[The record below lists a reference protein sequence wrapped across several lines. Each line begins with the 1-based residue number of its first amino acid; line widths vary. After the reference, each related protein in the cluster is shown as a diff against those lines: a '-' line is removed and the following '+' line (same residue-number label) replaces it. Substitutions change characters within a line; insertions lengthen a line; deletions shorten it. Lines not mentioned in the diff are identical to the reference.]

1 MSNLSSFLDLCIKY
15 GYLSNSFRCY
25 NCDDN
30 GKIDLLPYRLLITHR
45 YQLFFGVLPRELE
58 IVGMTISMH
67 HILWRKKRTLE
78 VFYVILI
85 MYTC

>member
-1 MSNLSSFLDLCIKY
+1 MSNSSSFLDLCIKY

-45 YQLFFGVLPRELE
+45 YQLPFFG
-58 IVGMTISMH
+58 GAAT
-67 HILWRKKRTLE
+67 RTGNCRYDYFHAYHSVE
-78 VFYVILI
+78 ETKNF
-85 MYTC
+85 